1 MNGLLQSR
9 KFWIAVV
16 TFLVDVT
23 AVVVAKFFPEWAEFV
38 AQIVGPMTALA
49 MAVIA
54 GIAIEDA
61 GQKMA
66 GPQE

>member
-16 TFLVDVT
+16 TFLVDVS
-23 AVVVAKFFPEWAEFV
+23 AVVVAKFFPEWAEFT

-61 GQKMA
+61 GQKMS